1 MTQLWIGT
9 YPAAGAGTPV
19 GLGEGVWRVRL
30 DDDGTLHDAIQVAT
44 TPSPSFVAAHPNGRV
59 LYAVNEHT
67 AGTVTAFAVADD
79 GTLTQQ
85 AQLPSGGDDPCHV
98 LLDADART
106 LLVANYSSGTLAA
119 FPLDDAGALTGSSR
133 VFAHT
138 GSGPREDRQEG
149 PHAHFVALDPAG
161 EHVLVVDLGTD
172 QIRRYRRTPDGL
184 AEDGIAASFP
194 PGTGPRHVAFGDGF
208 AYVVGELGATL
219 HVLSWKN
226 AEGVAFQTAPLPA
239 GLPSHVTL
247 DGDRLLVG
255 ARGADVIA
263 RFRVADDGTV
273 APVAEDDLPGSWP
286 RHHLVV
292 GGRTVVA
299 EQIGGAVTVL
309 AADGSVVDRLPLP
322 AAACIA
328 RVV

>member
-1 MTQLWIGT
+1 MTHLWIGT
-9 YPAAGAGTPV
+9 YPAAGSGTPV
-19 GLGEGVWRVRL
+19 GLGEGIWRVRL
-30 DDDGTLHDAIQVAT
+30 DDDGTLHDAVQVAT

-85 AQLPSGGDDPCHV
+85 AQTPSGGDDPCHV

-119 FPLDDAGALTGSSR
+119 FPLAEDGALTGSSR

-194 PGTGPRHVAFGDGF
+194 PGTGPRHVAFGGGF
-208 AYVVGELGATL
+208 AYVVGELDATL

-226 AEGVAFQTAPLPA
+226 AEGVALQTAPLPA

-263 RFRVADDGTV
+263 RFRVADDGMV
-273 APVAEDDLPGSWP
+273 APIAEDDLPGSWP